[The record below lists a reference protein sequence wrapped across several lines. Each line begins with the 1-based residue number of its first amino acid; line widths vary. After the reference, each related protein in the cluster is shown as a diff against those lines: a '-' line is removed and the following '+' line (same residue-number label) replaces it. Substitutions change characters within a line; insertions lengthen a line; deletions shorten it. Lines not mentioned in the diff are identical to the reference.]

1 MFKKLHEKKLDS
13 NFISALK
20 EKTYINDIENWT
32 LIYDDMISNLDHN
45 GNFSLDSLYVLSS
58 DKLDK
63 VVIFLSESDNS
74 LLINQISLNLDFN
87 DFFTTNLDN
96 FNKFNLEHIY
106 NNVNFFKKTVL
117 FDNLNNKLIE
127 KLIIKSSKI

>member
-58 DKLDK
+58 DKLD
-63 VVIFLSESDNS
+63 NS

-87 DFFTTNLDN
+87 DFFTTNLDK

>member
-87 DFFTTNLDN
+87 
-96 FNKFNLEHIY
+96 KFNLEHIY